1 MGLPSGTEDRPTYSE
16 EDSLLKA
23 AVLEA
28 AKRLVVEDVDEP
40 TWGEHDALIDV
51 RASGVCGSDVHTY
64 RGHHPFRRPP
74 VVLGHEVA
82 GTVIRIGDAV
92 ERVKVGDR
100 VAVEPHIY
108 CGECEFCARGLV
120 NLCRNKRV
128 PGVGWAGTFSERIVA
143 PENVIHKLEDSVS
156 FEEGAMLEPL
166 AVAYRAFR
174 TGGID
179 GESKVAVLGAG
190 AIGSLVAHL
199 CQWTGASEL
208 MVTDVKDYNLDFIS
222 SLGPCKPV
230 NATETDTVE
239 EGLTLT
245 GGAGFDAVV
254 ITSGSRGSFT
264 EAVRLC
270 KPRGTVVAV
279 ALYPGE
285 IPFDA
290 NLLVTREVTA
300 QGCLTYTS
308 DDFED
313 VVLLINKGKIDL
325 KPFITERVG
334 LDEAPE
340 VFRRIDEGQDQ
351 IKVMIE
357 LGKDEG
363 RARS

>member
-1 MGLPSGTEDRPTYSE
+1 MEV
-16 EDSLLKA
+16 SLLKA

-28 AKRLVVEDVDEP
+28 AKRLVVEEVDEP
-40 TWGEHDALIDV
+40 TWGERDALIEV
-51 RASGVCGSDVHTY
+51 RASGVCGSDLHTY

-82 GTVIRIGDAV
+82 GTVIRVGDAV
-92 ERVKVGDR
+92 EKVKVGDR

-108 CGECEFCARGLV
+108 CGECEFCAQGLV

-143 PENVIHKLEDSVS
+143 PESVVHKLEDSVS

-174 TGGID
+174 TGGI
-179 GESKVAVLGAG
+179 GAESKVAVLGAG
-190 AIGSLVAHL
+190 AIGSLVARL
-199 CQWTGASEL
+199 CQWQGVSKL
-208 MVTDVKDYNLDFIS
+208 MVTDVKNYNLDFIS
-222 SLGPCKPV
+222 SLGPCTPV
-230 NATETDTVE
+230 NAGAADTVE
-239 EGLTLT
+239 EGLNLT
-245 GGAGFDAVV
+245 GGKGFDAVV
-254 ITSGSRGSFT
+254 ITSGSQGSFT

-270 KPRGTVVAV
+270 KPRGIVVAV

-308 DDFED
+308 GDFED
-313 VVLLINKGKIDL
+313 VAKLINRGKIDL

-334 LDEAPE
+334 LDEAPD